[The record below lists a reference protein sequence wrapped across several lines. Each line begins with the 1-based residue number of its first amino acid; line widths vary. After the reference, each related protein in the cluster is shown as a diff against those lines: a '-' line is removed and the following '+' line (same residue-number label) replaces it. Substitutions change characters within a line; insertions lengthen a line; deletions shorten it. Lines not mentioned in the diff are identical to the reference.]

1 MESVSTLYLQGRRL
15 TEDDIQFIRGLLS
28 RHPDWSRTH
37 LSKELCQHW
46 NWRRETGA
54 LKDIA
59 CRSLL
64 RRLEQLGHIRLPKGR
79 HQNSSP
85 ARRQIEQPVLHSK
98 EAIKSTLKELYP
110 IELQLVESGREGFEL
125 NLFKYLISTY
135 HYLGWSGTVGEN
147 LKYLFY
153 DNQKRVLGCLMF
165 GAAAWKVKARDDFI
179 GWSRVER
186 ESNLSLVVN
195 NNRFLILPWVEVPH
209 LASHILGKVC
219 RRLLRDW
226 REKYNHPVYLLET
239 FVEKDRFQGTCY
251 KASNWIYVGETKG
264 RGKLDV
270 KKQYLLPIK
279 DIWLYPLETSFR
291 ENLCTVNSKQYTVNS
306 TQYAIGN
313 GGSGGGR

>member
-1 MESVSTLYLQGRRL
+1 MKAMSELYLQGRRL
-15 TEDDIQFIRGLLS
+15 TEDDIEFIRDLLS
-28 RHPDWSRTH
+28 RHPGWHRTH

-64 RRLEQLGHIRLPKGR
+64 RRLEQLGYIQLPKGR

-85 ARRQIEQPVLHSK
+85 ARHQIKQPVLHCK
-98 EAIKSTLKELYP
+98 EAIKSNLKNLCP
-110 IELQLVESGREGFEL
+110 IELQLVEKKSEPFEL
-125 NLFKYLISTY
+125 NLFKSLISTY

-147 LKYLFY
+147 LKYLFF

-165 GAAAWKVKARDDFI
+165 GAAAWKTKPRDDFI
-179 GWSRVER
+179 GWTHGQR
-186 ESNLSLVVN
+186 EKNLSLVVN

-219 RRLLRDW
+219 RQVNRDW
-226 REKYNHPVYLLET
+226 QQKYNHPVYLLET
-239 FVEKDRFQGTCY
+239 FVEKSRFRGTCY
-251 KASNWIYVGETKG
+251 KASNWIHVGQTQG

-270 KKQYLLPIK
+270 KNQYLLPIK
-279 DIWLYPLETSFR
+279 NIWLYPLEASFR
-291 ENLCTVNSKQYTVNS
+291 ENLCTIS
-306 TQYAIGN
+306 N
-313 GGSGGGR
+313 GE